1 MRGRRERGASIV
13 EFAIVAPLLFL
24 LLFGIIDFGWA
35 FSQNLDVKHAAREG
49 ARLAAVNAAPGADPD
64 ERLDALIAMV
74 RERSTELADEDT
86 EVFVAFAEGPADDD
100 DPDSDQDV
108 GDSVIICVRH
118 PLRSLTGATTTFLS
132 GSLQSKAVIRM
143 EKVPNFSSGD
153 GTVAPAW
160 SGSTCAP

>member
-1 MRGRRERGASIV
+1 MRGRRQRGASIV

-49 ARLAAVNAAPGADPD
+49 ARLAAVNAADGTDPD
-64 ERLDALIAMV
+64 DRLDALIEMV
-74 RERSTELADEDT
+74 RERSTELADDET
-86 EVFVAFAEGPADDD
+86 EVFVAFADGPADAN
-100 DPDSDQDV
+100 STDQEV
-108 GDSVIICVRH
+108 GDSVVICVRH

-143 EKVPNFSSGD
+143 EKVPNFASGD